1 MDSGEIINNSYKG
14 LDERL
19 STEIDIEKNK
29 IGSKKIIII
38 ISVSISIVVVS
49 LAIFLVYYF
58 VIRKDKLI
66 CEPGYYL
73 PEDDESQCL
82 KCSLDKCKICSG
94 TKAKNTC
101 TECFGG
107 YILSDSVCKI
117 AHSIKAIYNT
127 TENGQTISLM
137 HYMYTSHITEM
148 YIDDKNITEPVTEYT
163 FEKSGS
169 HKVFF
174 LFDNELD
181 SLADIFYG
189 IDQLTKI
196 NFTHLFDTSKVTSLH
211 FMFNSCRNL
220 IKIEMNHF
228 DTTNVETMTGMFQM
242 CTSLTSIDVSNF
254 DTSNVETMSVMFSHC
269 DSLKSLDLSNFNTQN
284 VTNMQSMFHGCGSL
298 SILDLSNF
306 DTLNV
311 TNMNSMFHFCSSLI
325 SLNLSNFNTQ
335 KVTDMQFMFRNCGS
349 LTSLDLSNFDTQQM
363 TNIQSMFFNCS
374 SLISLNLSS
383 FNTIKMTK
391 IGSIFSRC
399 NSLKYLDISNFITDL
414 IAFGKTSLT
423 DNCTIIINK
432 RLNIS
437 TENIPSSCEIILKD
451 N

>member
-49 LAIFLVYYF
+49 LAIFLIYYF
-58 VIRKDKLI
+58 IIRKDKLI

-107 YILSDSVCKI
+107 YILSDSVCEI

-127 TENGQTISLM
+127 TENDQTISLM
-137 HYMYTSHITEM
+137 HFMYASHITEM
-148 YIDDKNITEPVTEYT
+148 YIDDKSITEPVTEYT

-181 SLADIFYG
+181 NLADIFYG
-189 IDQLTKI
+189 IDHLTKI

-211 FMFNSCRNL
+211 FMFYSCKNL

-242 CTSLTSIDVSNF
+242 CISLTSIDVSNF
-254 DTSNVETMSVMFSHC
+254 DTSNVDTMSVMFSHC
-269 DSLKSLDLSNFNTQN
+269 DSLKSLDLS
-284 VTNMQSMFHGCGSL
+284 SL
-298 SILDLSNF
+298 SKFLFLLFLKFLINDL
-306 DTLNV
+306 
-311 TNMNSMFHFCSSLI
+311 
-325 SLNLSNFNTQ
+325 
-335 KVTDMQFMFRNCGS
+335 
-349 LTSLDLSNFDTQQM
+349 
-363 TNIQSMFFNCS
+363 
-374 SLISLNLSS
+374 
-383 FNTIKMTK
+383 
-391 IGSIFSRC
+391 
-399 NSLKYLDISNFITDL
+399 
-414 IAFGKTSLT
+414 
-423 DNCTIIINK
+423 
-432 RLNIS
+432 
-437 TENIPSSCEIILKD
+437 
-451 N
+451 

>member
-107 YILSDSVCKI
+107 YILSDSVCEI

-127 TENGQTISLM
+127 TENDQTISLM
-137 HYMYTSHITEM
+137 HFMYASHITEM

-211 FMFNSCRNL
+211 FMFSSCRNL

-269 DSLKSLDLSNFNTQN
+269 DSLKSLDLSNFNTNNLRSISNMFQGCN
-284 VTNMQSMFHGCGSL
+284 NLTYINLKSFNTSIVYNMQYLFNGCTSL
-298 SILDLSNF
+298 TSVDLSNF
-306 DTLNV
+306 NISNV
-311 TNMNSMFHFCSSLI
+311 DFMDGMFDDCSSI
-325 SLNLSNFNTQ
+325 TSLNLSHFENKLGT
-335 KVTDMQFMFRNCGS
+335 K
-349 LTSLDLSNFDTQQM
+349 LDY
-363 TNIQSMFFNCS
+363 MFFGCS
-374 SLISLNLSS
+374 SLK
-383 FNTIKMTK
+383 F
-391 IGSIFSRC
+391 
-399 NSLKYLDISNFITDL
+399 LDISNFISDKNVTMFYGLPNQGKIYVGKNFSEL
-414 IAFGKTSLT
+414 IKGQ
-423 DNCTIIINK
+423 
-432 RLNIS
+432 
-437 TENIPSSCEIILKD
+437 IPNDWEFVIKEEFILSELYHLILF
-451 N
+451 NNVFNR